1 MVLAKSLLAG
11 AAALMVYLLIAGAI
25 VLKLLTPAK
34 MPVIPADGSSFGW
47 NSSWSS
53 ISVPILP
60 VLIGA
65 LLVFLGAFYWTL
77 KRCS

>member
-11 AAALMVYLLIAGAI
+11 AAALMVYMLIGGVI
-25 VLKLLTPAK
+25 VLKLLTPLK
-34 MPVIPADGSSFGW
+34 MPVLSADGSNFVE
-47 NSSWSS
+47 NSNS
-53 ISVPILP
+53 ISIPMLP

-65 LLVFLGAFYWTL
+65 LLVFSGAFYWTF